1 MLNRLF
7 GLSIIWCAALFGA
20 LLFMIFAYYRAV
32 FDCTCHAAAL
42 LHTFPEI
49 RIPLHPPREL
59 MQTLHFQGRQ
69 DRYWIQGRH
78 REAKLPLANV
88 GFWAEAK
95 CYRPDE
101 LNRSCGSRPIIKST
115 FVQFVW
121 NENLRSAWS
130 PEGWRQRELGRVP
143 DAQILFPQTLKWA
156 NGAGPSRHFASQPK
170 RSMRPRRSLHAFDSQ
185 EICQQREE
193 HLPCLGGVGRRTHD
207 LCRERKRRHRE
218 ALRPHFGA
226 GGLGTFFPEY
236 RFYS

>member
-1 MLNRLF
+1 
-7 GLSIIWCAALFGA
+7 
-20 LLFMIFAYYRAV
+20 
-32 FDCTCHAAAL
+32 
-42 LHTFPEI
+42 
-49 RIPLHPPREL
+49 
-59 MQTLHFQGRQ
+59 
-69 DRYWIQGRH
+69 
-78 REAKLPLANV
+78 
-88 GFWAEAK
+88 
-95 CYRPDE
+95 
-101 LNRSCGSRPIIKST
+101 LNRSCGSRPIIKSA

-236 RFYS
+236 RFYSYHLPSGQEGGAVAVNVRARLPSPGPFSVVGLLLAPLRRRSLAKSASCLIALVTPPFCFALLQPAYDLDHRCCR